1 MKIPILTAAIFLTGT
16 LAGVAVWQNNASAE
30 TQTAAE
36 TATAE
41 TTKAAATK
49 AAATKRKFPPDN
61 STAKYTLTDA
71 QWRKV
76 LTKQQYY
83 VLRQEGTDAPFTG
96 SYKYKGDGAY
106 RCVGCNNILFSDDTQ
121 FDSKT
126 GWPSFWKPLRAQS
139 VRVVKDVDGER
150 EEVECARCG
159 SHLGHVFNDGPQP
172 TGLRY
177 CMNQSALNFAAAK
190 K

>member
-1 MKIPILTAAIFLTGT
+1 MNNHFVGKIAFVLLTGFVVGCT
-16 LAGVAVWQNNASAE
+16 TSKNINASAA
-30 TQTAAE
+30 QT
-36 TATAE
+36 TSSTRV
-41 TTKAAATK
+41 
-49 AAATKRKFPPDN
+49 KRTFPPDN
-61 STAKYTLTDA
+61 STAKYVLTDA

-83 VLRQEGTDAPFTG
+83 VLRQDGTDAPFTG
-96 SYKYKGDGAY
+96 SYHRTGDGLY

-121 FDSKT
+121 FDSGT

-139 VRVVKDVDGER
+139 VYVSKDSDGER
-150 EEVECARCG
+150 DEVTCKRCG
-159 SHLGHVFNDGPQP
+159 SHLGHVFNDGPKP

-177 CMNQSALNFAAAK
+177 CMDQSALKFVPSAK

>member
-1 MKIPILTAAIFLTGT
+1 MTNQSTTKRLTLWICAASISATGF
-16 LAGVAVWQNNASAE
+16 AIWQNNA
-30 TQTAAE
+30 TAASNSQSS
-36 TATAE
+36 TRTVAQ
-41 TTKAAATK
+41 
-49 AAATKRKFPPDN
+49 TKRTFPPDN
-61 STAKYTLTDA
+61 STAKYVLTDA

-83 VLRQEGTDAPFTG
+83 VLRKKGTDAPFTG
-96 SYKYKGDGAY
+96 SYHRTGDGLY

-121 FDSKT
+121 FDSGT

-139 VRVVKDVDGER
+139 VYVSKDSDGER
-150 EEVECARCG
+150 DEVTCKRCG
-159 SHLGHVFNDGPQP
+159 SHLGHVFNDGPKP

-177 CMNQSALNFAAAK
+177 CMDQSALKFVPSAK

>member
-1 MKIPILTAAIFLTGT
+1 MKNRLVAKIAFGT
-16 LAGVAVWQNNASAE
+16 LAFFAVGCATWKNTDARAADSAK
-30 TQTAAE
+30 
-36 TATAE
+36 TATSG
-41 TTKAAATK
+41 T
-49 AAATKRKFPPDN
+49 RRVFPPDD
-61 STAKYTLTDA
+61 STAKYVLSDA
-71 QWRKV
+71 QWRRV

-83 VLRQEGTDAPFTG
+83 VLRKEGTDAPFTG
-96 SYKYKGDGAY
+96 NYKKLGDGVY

-121 FDSKT
+121 FDSGT

-139 VRVVKDVDGER
+139 VRVLKDVDGQR

-159 SHLGHVFNDGPQP
+159 SHLGHVFNDGPKP

-177 CMNQSALNFAAAK
+177 CMNQSALKFEAK